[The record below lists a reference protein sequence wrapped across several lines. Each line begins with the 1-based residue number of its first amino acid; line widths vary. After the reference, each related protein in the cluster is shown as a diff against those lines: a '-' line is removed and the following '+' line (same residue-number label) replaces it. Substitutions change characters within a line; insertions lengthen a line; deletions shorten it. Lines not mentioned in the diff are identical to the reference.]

1 MAIGGLSSGTST
13 VQRPDTVKSASELLA
28 RTDTKKQGDSEQAA
42 LKSASAASSATDADY
57 RSNQADTDGARQL
70 ASELDAQFSN
80 SRVARAET
88 GSKRPSSEEIFA
100 SLDTKNQ
107 GYLDKQ
113 TLQAAFDKKSSDT
126 AANTAK
132 VEQVFKTVDTDGD
145 NKISKLEFTSSI
157 DQPDG
162 QSASAVDGSSAGKQ
176 AVGAPPPPPPPPRA
190 GGAAQEA
197 AATEAYDAADTNQ
210 DGTVS
215 LQELVAYQTS
225 EASKEAVKTDAQT
238 NLDAATRLTTQLAQT
253 YGRFDQDIANATSS
267 VNLISAAA

>member
-1 MAIGGLSSGTST
+1 
-13 VQRPDTVKSASELLA
+13 
-28 RTDTKKQGDSEQAA
+28 
-42 LKSASAASSATDADY
+42 
-57 RSNQADTDGARQL
+57 
-70 ASELDAQFSN
+70 
-80 SRVARAET
+80 
-88 GSKRPSSEEIFA
+88 
-100 SLDTKNQ
+100 
-107 GYLDKQ
+107 
-113 TLQAAFDKKSSDT
+113 
-126 AANTAK
+126 
-132 VEQVFKTVDTDGD
+132 
-145 NKISKLEFTSSI
+145 LEFTSSI

-162 QSASAVDGSSAGKQ
+162 QSASAVDGSSAGTQ
-176 AVGAPPPPPPPPRA
+176 AVGAPPPPPPRAA

-267 VNLISAAA
+267 VNLISATA

>member
-28 RTDTKKQGDSEQAA
+28 RVDTKKQGDSEQAA
-42 LKSASAASSATDADY
+42 LKSASAASSTTDADY

-80 SRVARAET
+80 SRVARAEA
-88 GSKRPSSEEIFA
+88 GSERPSSKEIFA

-145 NKISKLEFTSSI
+145 NQISKLEFTSSI

-162 QSASAVDGSSAGKQ
+162 QSASAVDGGSAGKQ
-176 AVGAPPPPPPPPRA
+176 AVGAPPPPRAA

-197 AATEAYDAADTNQ
+197 AATETYDAADTNQ

-215 LQELVAYQTS
+215 LQELAAYQTS
-225 EASKEAVKTDAQT
+225 EASKEAVKTDAQS
-238 NLDAATRLTTQLAQT
+238 NLDAATKLRTQLAQT

-267 VNLISAAA
+267 VNLISAAV

>member
-42 LKSASAASSATDADY
+42 LKSASSATDADY

-80 SRVARAET
+80 SRVARAEA
-88 GSKRPSSEEIFA
+88 GAKRPSSEEIFA

-176 AVGAPPPPPPPPRA
+176 AVGAPPPPRAA

-215 LQELVAYQTS
+215 LQELVAYQTT
-225 EASKEAVKTDAQT
+225 EASKEAVKTEAQT
-238 NLDAATRLTTQLAQT
+238 NLDAATKLTTQLAQT

-267 VNLISAAA
+267 VNLISATA

>member
-28 RTDTKKQGDSEQAA
+28 RTDTKKQDDSEQAA

-88 GSKRPSSEEIFA
+88 GAKRPSSEEIFA

-176 AVGAPPPPPPPPRA
+176 AVGAPPPPPPRA
-190 GGAAQEA
+190 GGAAQKA
-197 AATEAYDAADTNQ
+197 AATKAYDAADSNQ

-238 NLDAATRLTTQLAQT
+238 NLDAATKLTTQLAQT

-267 VNLISAAA
+267 VNLIFATA

>member
-28 RTDTKKQGDSEQAA
+28 RTDTKKQGDSEQVA

-80 SRVARAET
+80 SRVARAEVGT
-88 GSKRPSSEEIFA
+88 KRPSSEEIFA

-145 NKISKLEFTSSI
+145 NQISKLEFTSSI

-176 AVGAPPPPPPPPRA
+176 AVGAPPPPPPRAA

-267 VNLISAAA
+267 VNLISATA